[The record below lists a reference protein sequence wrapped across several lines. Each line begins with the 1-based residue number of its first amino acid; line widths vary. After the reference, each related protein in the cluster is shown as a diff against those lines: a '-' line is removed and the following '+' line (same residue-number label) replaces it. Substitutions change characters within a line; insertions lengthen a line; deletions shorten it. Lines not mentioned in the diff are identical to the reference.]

1 MLGSVAEYCLVKC
14 IIRET
19 DPALL
24 FVGGGGYQEVV
35 PDTGTKRM
43 AFSRL
48 PVASR
53 YQVPVCSVD
62 TGNTVR
68 MFLCQYSIA
77 YLTYAYVY
85 A

>member
-1 MLGSVAEYCLVKC
+1 MSGSVAEYCLVKC

-35 PDTGTKRM
+35 PGTGTKRM

-48 PVASR
+48 ASR
-53 YQVPVCSVD
+53 YQLPVCSID
-62 TGNTVR
+62 AGNTVT
-68 MFLCQYSIA
+68 MILCQYSIA
-77 YLTYAYVY
+77 
-85 A
+85 